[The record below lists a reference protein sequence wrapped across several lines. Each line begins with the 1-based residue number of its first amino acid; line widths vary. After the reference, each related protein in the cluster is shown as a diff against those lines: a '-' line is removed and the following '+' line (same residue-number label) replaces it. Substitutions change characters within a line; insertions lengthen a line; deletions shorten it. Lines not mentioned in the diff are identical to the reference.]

1 MSLNL
6 QPEIKVAERLHD
18 LTPFIVVNHLG
29 ITDLGARLCRAVYH
43 PSSSLSRKQGVT
55 KEPLLLLK
63 MCEDLNCFR
72 NTLTADVPAP
82 AQSAVPT
89 FI

>member
-1 MSLNL
+1 MLVIICDE
-6 QPEIKVAERLHD
+6 PEFAARDKKVAERLHD

-29 ITDLGARLCRAVYH
+29 ITDLGVRLCRAVYH

-63 MCEDLNCFR
+63 NVRGLEL
-72 NTLTADVPAP
+72 L
-82 AQSAVPT
+82 S
-89 FI
+89 